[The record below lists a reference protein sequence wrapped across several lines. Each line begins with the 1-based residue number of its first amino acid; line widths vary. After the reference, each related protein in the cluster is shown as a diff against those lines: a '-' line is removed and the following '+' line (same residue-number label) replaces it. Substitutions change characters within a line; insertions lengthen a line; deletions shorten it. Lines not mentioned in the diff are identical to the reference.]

1 MTTRDL
7 NQAHELSGDASS
19 AQNGTTPNAHG
30 DGPSNLQGERK
41 SNLRDVG
48 AAMCVALAATV
59 FGSGCAS
66 SRQQAA
72 PDTASNQILG
82 KGIWEP
88 QKSPLQLKRAEIGHG
103 IYVNELGQAS
113 GFMNP
118 TVPIEN
124 LRADFRMA
132 NGEIVKTDLHL
143 FGGWI
148 SDVRS
153 QMSQAGQ
160 VSVIVDLN
168 GNVHSIHPE
177 QQLKIAKVAPCPRRN
192 G

>member
-1 MTTRDL
+1 M
-7 NQAHELSGDASS
+7 
-19 AQNGTTPNAHG
+19 
-30 DGPSNLQGERK
+30 
-41 SNLRDVG
+41 
-48 AAMCVALAATV
+48 ALAAAV

-66 SRQQAA
+66 SRQQTV

-88 QKSPLQLKRAEIGHG
+88 QKSPLQLQREAVIHG
-103 IYVNELGQAS
+103 VYVNELGQA
-113 GFMNP
+113 GGLMNP

-132 NGEIVKTDLHL
+132 NGEMVKTDIHL
-143 FGGWI
+143 FGGWVGE
-148 SDVRS
+148 VRA
-153 QMSQAGQ
+153 QMAQVGQ
-160 VSVIVDLN
+160 TSVIVDLN
-168 GNVHSIHPE
+168 GNVFAIHPE